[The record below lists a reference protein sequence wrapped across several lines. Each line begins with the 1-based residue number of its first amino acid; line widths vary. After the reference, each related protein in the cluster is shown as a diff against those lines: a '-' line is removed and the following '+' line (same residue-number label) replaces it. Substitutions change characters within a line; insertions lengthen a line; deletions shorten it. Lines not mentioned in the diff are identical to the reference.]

1 MKKTCYILRFLGSE
15 KNLKSEILTFAQ
27 DDYGKSWTVPSDFLG
42 HVEGSAP
49 LHSALPG
56 SIRCSS
62 VYISLGN
69 VYLSVKSRPSWVGIP
84 KIPTEIRA

>member
-1 MKKTCYILRFLGSE
+1 MGSE

-42 HVEGSAP
+42 HAEGSAR
-49 LHSALPG
+49 LHSALSG

-62 VYISLGN
+62 VYISLGK
-69 VYLSVKSRPSWVGIP
+69 VYITLGNRKVNAFS
-84 KIPTEIRA
+84 